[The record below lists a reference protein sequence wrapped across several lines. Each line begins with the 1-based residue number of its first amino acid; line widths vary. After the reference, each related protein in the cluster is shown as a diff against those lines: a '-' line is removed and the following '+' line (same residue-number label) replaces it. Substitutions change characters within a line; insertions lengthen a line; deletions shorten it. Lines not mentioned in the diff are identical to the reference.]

1 MTDILEIGKYR
12 EMTIKAYEL
21 KNMNEN
27 YTFYYDETNNIRKF
41 HLKEYGYNSSLN
53 TIFVLG
59 GVMHKN
65 IQSNSNVKK
74 LFEDLELQK
83 TIKEVKLKHLTK
95 GDFIKS
101 LKSKKLNH
109 YLKWLYNSDLYIH
122 YYCLNLLYYSIVD
135 IVDSAIANSKEERDL
150 LINNSRSIKNS
161 LYIIIKNKK
170 EKFEN
175 LFFKYGYPD
184 IKREDIRDFTKNL
197 LSLIEESMINSKLNK
212 ELIILKQILNKSLE
226 EEKLIFLTEENEN
239 VLINDFLQFYLRPL
253 YMFKNS
259 NHIFDNEDKI
269 ESLFQDVEL
278 KYYGKTLNN
287 YRFLDSLSS
296 DYIQI
301 SDVFVG
307 LVGKFAMFINSK
319 NVGEI
324 KEKIEALNTLQ
335 KENFKLFKKII
346 NKSEKMNKALISAA
360 VSDNERKKYDELLSI
375 NTIA

>member
-1 MTDILEIGKYR
+1 
-12 EMTIKAYEL
+12 
-21 KNMNEN
+21 MNEN

-41 HLKEYGYNSSLN
+41 HLKEDGYNSSLN

-65 IQSNSNVKK
+65 IPSNSNVKK

-212 ELIILKQILNKSLE
+212 ELIILKQILNKSFE